1 MVPSMYR
8 SSQPAGRVAWTT
20 RPARSSLR
28 CVSTAQVVLPGSTA
42 TVVGLAALGVVAFN
56 AGWLVVRH
64 LTVMAHEGAH
74 ALTGLVLFRPA
85 HGIRLRSD
93 ATGGTDISPATGLR
107 GVPIAL
113 SGYLGPS
120 AFGLGA
126 AKLIELRYTPA
137 VLYVVLF
144 LLAVLLVGLR
154 WSFGVISVLVAAG
167 VVSGIAWFTP
177 MHVQVISAYA
187 VTWLLLLSGVRR
199 VVEVGLRS
207 DDGIR
212 LRGITG
218 LPHALWF
225 LFWLAATL
233 AAAAEGARLLVLHA

>member
-1 MVPSMYR
+1 
-8 SSQPAGRVAWTT
+8 
-20 RPARSSLR
+20 
-28 CVSTAQVVLPGSTA
+28 VSTAQAVLPGSTA
-42 TVVGLAALGVVAFN
+42 TVIGLAAFGVVVFD

-64 LTVMAHEGAH
+64 LAVMAHEGAH
-74 ALTGLVLFRPA
+74 ALTGLLLLRSV
-85 HGIRLRSD
+85 HGIELRSD
-93 ATGGTDISPATGLR
+93 ATGGTDIRPATGLR
-107 GVPIAL
+107 SVPIAL

-120 AFGLGA
+120 GFGLGA

-144 LLAVLLVGLR
+144 LLAVLLAGLR
-154 WSFGVISVLVAAG
+154 RSFGLISVLAAG
-167 VVSGIAWFTP
+167 GVVLGIARYTP
-177 MHVQVISAYA
+177 MHIQVISAYA
-187 VTWLLLLSGVRR
+187 VAWLLLLSGVRR

-225 LFWLAATL
+225 LFWLAATV
-233 AAAAEGARLLVLHA
+233 AAAAEGTRLLIMHA